1 MKRKLLLA
9 PFMGLL
15 LLVSSNLF
23 ANSVDYST
31 AQSASFLMM
40 ATRQAATDAADIL
53 AYNPAGIALMVPG
66 LHISVNNQYYVMKY
80 EETFKGSGI
89 DEKYKDD
96 RPIPIFPNVYAVY
109 NMGKVGSGNLAFGL
123 KAGVIGGG
131 GYLDWNGTTGTA
143 FAAANTAK
151 GISSLNALLATT
163 ATRTDIEQDVS
174 SVYYGFGGS
183 VAYSMLDDRVSLSL
197 GGQYIYAQKTAE
209 TTGKLYFNT
218 AAFGGEWNLDIDSKF
233 DCDAKGYSLIFGL
246 DVRPVDKLTLSLS
259 YETEADLKFKYNQ
272 DRDKV
277 TASNLINNPNLGEGL
292 TGQYVV
298 NGAAA
303 TLQGKL
309 NKEGEEENFNLPAI
323 ARMGAEYAFTPAL
336 TMAIG
341 GELFFV
347 HDMDYNGVEE
357 YFQKLGW
364 ELNVGGIYAIIP
376 SKLKVGLGVTLA
388 DVGSKDSLFD
398 SEDEMAAMGANNWS
412 THILMGSCG
421 IVYTIMQDLDLVVG
435 YSYLVTYDGPEKG
448 TTPSGYEVS
457 YDRTVQNIAIGVNYK
472 VF

>member
-9 PFMGLL
+9 PLMGLL

-89 DEKYKDD
+89 DEKYTDD
-96 RPIPIFPNVYAVY
+96 RPIPVFPNVYGVY
-109 NMGKVGSGNLAFGL
+109 NMGKVGSGNLALGL

-151 GISSLNALLATT
+151 TLSGNGLATT
-163 ATRTDIEQDVS
+163 ATRTAIEQDVS

-277 TASNLINNPNLGEGL
+277 TASFA
-292 TGQYVV
+292 
-298 NGAAA
+298 GANSAA
-303 TLQGKL
+303 DELQGQL

-364 ELNVGGIYAIIP
+364 ELNVGGIYALIP

-448 TTPSGYEVS
+448 KTPSGYEVS

>member
-1 MKRKLLLA
+1 
-9 PFMGLL
+9 
-15 LLVSSNLF
+15 
-23 ANSVDYST
+23 
-31 AQSASFLMM
+31 
-40 ATRQAATDAADIL
+40 
-53 AYNPAGIALMVPG
+53 
-66 LHISVNNQYYVMKY
+66 
-80 EETFKGSGI
+80 
-89 DEKYKDD
+89 
-96 RPIPIFPNVYAVY
+96 
-109 NMGKVGSGNLAFGL
+109 
-123 KAGVIGGG
+123 
-131 GYLDWNGTTGTA
+131 
-143 FAAANTAK
+143 
-151 GISSLNALLATT
+151 
-163 ATRTDIEQDVS
+163 
-174 SVYYGFGGS
+174 
-183 VAYSMLDDRVSLSL
+183 MLDDRVSLSL

-277 TASNLINNPNLGEGL
+277 TASFA
-292 TGQYVV
+292 
-298 NGAAA
+298 GANSAA
-303 TLQGKL
+303 DELQGQL

-364 ELNVGGIYAIIP
+364 ELNVGGIYALIP

-448 TTPSGYEVS
+448 KTPSGYEVS

>member
-1 MKRKLLLA
+1 MKRRLFALSLTGVLLL
-9 PFMGLL
+9 FN
-15 LLVSSNLF
+15 VSVF

-31 AQSASFLMM
+31 AQSASFIMM
-40 ATRQAATDAADIL
+40 ATRQASTDAADSL
-53 AYNPAGIALMVPG
+53 AYNPAGIALMAPG
-66 LHISVNNQYYVMKY
+66 LYLSVNEQYYFMNY
-80 EETFKGSGI
+80 EQSFKGAGL

-109 NMGKVGSGNLAFGL
+109 NMGKAGSGNLAIGL

-143 FAAANTAK
+143 FAAAHIADGLTAK
-151 GISSLNALLATT
+151 NTLLATT
-163 ATRTDIEQDVS
+163 VKRTDIEQDVS

-183 VAYSMLDDRVSLSL
+183 VAYSLFDDMVSLSV
-197 GGQYIYAQKTAE
+197 GGQYIYAKKTAE

-277 TASNLINNPNLGEGL
+277 TASTLLNNPTLGPL
-292 TGQYVV
+292 TGQNVV
-298 NGAAA
+298 DGAAA

-448 TTPSGYEVS
+448 KTPSGYEVS